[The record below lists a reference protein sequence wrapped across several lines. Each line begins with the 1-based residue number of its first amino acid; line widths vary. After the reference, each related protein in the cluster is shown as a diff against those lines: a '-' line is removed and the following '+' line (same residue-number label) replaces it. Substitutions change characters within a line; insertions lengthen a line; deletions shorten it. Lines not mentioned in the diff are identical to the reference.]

1 MTMHFIASHTVTSDG
16 AVGAN
21 FTSIPQTFSHLQL
34 RIVGRS
40 TLASAS
46 DNMYCRFNGD
56 ASAIYTGNAVFG
68 DGTNV
73 GQGNYMGYDAWEIGI
88 VAGGNATTNVFSAV
102 ISDISDYSRTGKNK
116 TIQTVAGYDNNGNG
130 LIILRSG
137 LYSSTNAITSLYVSY
152 PPFKAGTRFDLY
164 GITSNPI
171 ATGA

>member
-1 MTMHFIASHTVTSDG
+1 MHFIATHTVTSDG

-40 TLASAS
+40 TLASSA

-56 ASAIYTGNAVFG
+56 SNAIYTGNSVYG
-68 DGTNV
+68 DGSSV
-73 GQGNYMGYDAWEIGI
+73 AQGNYMGYDAWEIGL
-88 VAGGNATTNVFSAV
+88 VAGGNSITNVFSAV
-102 ISDISDYSRTGKNK
+102 ISDILDYSNTSKNK
-116 TIQTVAGYDNNGNG
+116 TIQTVGGYDNNGNG
-130 LIILRSG
+130 QIVLKSG
-137 LYSSTNAITSLYVSY
+137 LYSSTNAITSMNVSY
-152 PPFKAGTRFDLY
+152 PPFKTGTRFDLY